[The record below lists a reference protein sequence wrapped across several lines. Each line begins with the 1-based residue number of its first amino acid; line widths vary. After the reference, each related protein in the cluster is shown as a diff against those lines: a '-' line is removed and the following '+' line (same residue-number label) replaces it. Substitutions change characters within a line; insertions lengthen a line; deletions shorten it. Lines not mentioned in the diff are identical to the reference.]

1 MRKPV
6 SRGYILAF
14 FMGLVLFSIVV
25 QYGLARPTNQL
36 PQIYPF
42 NFARP
47 EWLSLLFFGSLL
59 FLSRR
64 LFLAVVTLYFLM
76 SWLYLP
82 QAVMFGDLAIG
93 TVASL
98 FETNLAESLAFLAH
112 FPLSLYALW
121 LGYLFGFGLFIWL
134 FWQVKTSLR
143 AKIWQRGIAICG
155 LIGSLY
161 MGFQGLINGLLND
174 TNIAYH
180 YNRPIRIVM
189 GSDFYLARFPARV
202 YHYTR
207 TYFNEQQVLKE
218 LNGKPATWQIEQVTP
233 KYQNYVLVI
242 GESVRS
248 DYMSLYGYPINNTPF
263 LNRVKGTIFERYIAT
278 APGTH
283 ASLNHTLYRTTPE
296 REIVYTDNLISLL
309 KQAGFKTY
317 WLSNQGS
324 DGEHDTAGSRI
335 GKQADKVHF
344 LQKLHIEEKLDTEL
358 LPLFEQAL
366 AEQSTQPKFIVLH
379 TMGSHSDF
387 CDRLDSAPKYN
398 LINKEIS
405 CYVESIEKTDDFLK
419 QLDMRLRQ
427 QGQSYSVI
435 YFSDHGLYQ
444 ARKEPITNLTLFHG
458 SRYKQNFIVP
468 FVQFSSDDLAQRR
481 IHSPKS
487 AFDFVHGVAE
497 WTGIREKQLADKPSF
512 YADHPSE
519 KIEVFNWQEVIDFDS
534 LEEDPVIL
542 PAKEK

>member
-1 MRKPV
+1 MQKSV

-14 FMGLVLFSIVV
+14 FLGLVLFSILV
-25 QYGLARPTNQL
+25 QYGLARPISQF
-36 PQIYPF
+36 PQIFPF
-42 NFARP
+42 HFNRP
-47 EWLSLLFFGSLL
+47 EWLSLLFFGGLL

-64 LFLAVVTLYFLM
+64 LFLGVIVLYFLM

-82 QAVMFGDLAIG
+82 QALIFGDLAIG
-93 TVASL
+93 TVAAL
-98 FETNLAESLAFLAH
+98 FETNFAESLAFLSH
-112 FPLSLYALW
+112 FPLSIYALW
-121 LGYLFGFGLFIWL
+121 LGYLLFFGLFVWL
-134 FWQVKTSLR
+134 FWQVKTVFRPKVVTRIVALGALSV
-143 AKIWQRGIAICG
+143 
-155 LIGSLY
+155 SLY
-161 MGFQGLINGLLND
+161 FGFQGLINSLLND
-174 TNIAYH
+174 ENIRYH

-189 GSDFYLARFPARV
+189 GSDFYLARFPVRV

-263 LNRVKGTIFERYIAT
+263 LNQVKGTIFERYIAT

-283 ASLNHTLYRTTPE
+283 ASLNHTLYRTTSE
-296 REIVYTDNLISLL
+296 RDIVYTDNLISLL

-366 AEQSTQPKFIVLH
+366 ADQSTQPKFIVLH

-419 QLDMRLRQ
+419 QLDVRLRQ
-427 QGQSYSVI
+427 QGQPYSVI

-468 FVQFSSDDLAQRR
+468 FVQFSSDDLEQRR

-487 AFDFVHGVAE
+487 AFDFVQGVAE

-534 LEEDPVIL
+534 LEDDPVIL
-542 PAKEK
+542 PKEEK